1 MSTHDNLYT
10 AVIDAWTKALQAL
23 ENLVKG
29 APQRTDNGAV
39 LLGLSAWHLYPD
51 ILLAGSNQYIEQGDK
66 LINPGGIIT
75 IGLKAKDDDGKGVFW
90 SLPLA
95 NARYYGEPVMTKR
108 YAGVGESQVSF
119 EEFMFVTLGSVLSGW
134 NAQDSSLDSQLNLIQ
149 MLARALRHYAEDPG
163 FRFKH
168 IDLENRTKWIYSL
181 DSAVSEYVRSTE
193 IYKQQIT
200 RLISFGKRRCSK
212 LLAPRVSHPPPV
224 FGFVKFNI
232 LLSAFTQN
240 FSGAIDLLRNWAV
253 RELEPHTIR
262 DAVIR
267 YRSSSYS
274 KVMYTNLGSEA
285 LNPRKRQKSR
295 SSNGETHGTDMAPL
309 NWTDNDYE
317 IYTEEECAID
327 NENKLEVSIPPR
339 PGQKPESYLFL
350 CGDPELAAIYVPA
363 NKTVRKAVENNSMT
377 VSQVIRCIEKG
388 DLVERQI
395 ATALLHVCAIPAY
408 GNYFNSLTA
417 IEMAKKIYSKL
428 PGAKV
433 DLKVTSSMVS
443 RSNWWKEFQSSECRT
458 LRAIFCCIAYFE
470 TGIFDADPGTL
481 GGQTFALCHANS
493 IFVASNL
500 LRDPMDTTPEI
511 PVERIIGNVGKPG
524 LAFLITPIEP
534 KISKPDYSSWHMVSH
549 ELFDGATQSNFRGT
563 SFHLSFTGYELPLD
577 LDLRGGRDAPAYL
590 LETVLSVYDQGKWIA
605 DLDILRSCSQWL
617 RVQGPNCNHS
627 SEEKSAVSLFMPL
640 VSVDSW
646 LELLDPPVQNA
657 VVRAHGNPFARLA
670 TAALAVRL
678 AHKVVILAANPCWT
692 CQWEKISN
700 LRTHPVRYHHSNC
713 EDAEES
719 ERDEL
724 APDELA
730 PDELSPDELAPDE
743 FETSMDSSSSLSPR
757 DTYAFDLPAPE
768 VEIEDEVKPKIL
780 FIY

>member
-134 NAQDSSLDSQLNLIQ
+134 NAQDASLDSQLNLIQ
-149 MLARALRHYAEDPG
+149 MLARALRHSAQDPG
-163 FRFKH
+163 LCLKH
-168 IDLENRTKWIYSL
+168 PDLYNRIKWIYSL
-181 DSAVSEYVRSTE
+181 DSAASEYARSTD

-232 LLSAFTQN
+232 LLGAFTET
-240 FSGAIDLLRNWAV
+240 FTRRVGLLRNWAV

-267 YRSSSYS
+267 YRSSSYD
-274 KVMYTNLGSEA
+274 KFMYTNLGSEA
-285 LNPRKRQKSR
+285 LNPMQKKRKSR
-295 SSNGETHGTDMAPL
+295 TSKGKTHGTDMAPL
-309 NWTDNDYE
+309 NWTDNDYG

-327 NENKLEVSIPPR
+327 NRNGLQVFIPPR
-339 PGQKPESYLFL
+339 PGQKPESYVFL
-350 CGDPELAAIYVPA
+350 CGDPKLAAIYVPA
-363 NKTVRKAVENNSMT
+363 DKTARNAVENNSMT
-377 VSQVIRCIEKG
+377 VSQVIRCIEEG
-388 DLVERQI
+388 DLVEHEI
-395 ATALLHVCAIPAY
+395 ATALLHVCEIPAY

-458 LRAIFCCIAYFE
+458 LRAIFSCIAYFE

-534 KISKPDYSSWHMVSH
+534 KISKLDYSAWHMVSH
-549 ELFDGATQSNFRGT
+549 ELFDGATESNFGGT

-627 SEEKSAVSLFMPL
+627 SEEKSAISLFMPL

-692 CQWEKISN
+692 CQREKIPN
-700 LRTHPVRYHHSNC
+700 LGSHPVQDSDSNS
-713 EDAEES
+713 EDGEEL
-719 ERDEL
+719 EGEDNV
-724 APDELA
+724 
-730 PDELSPDELAPDE
+730 
-743 FETSMDSSSSLSPR
+743 ETSTDSISSPSPSPR

-768 VEIEDEVKPKIL
+768 VEIEDDVKPKIL